1 MDAKQIV
8 ITFAES
14 MTGLME
20 ILIKENEAIKA
31 HKYSDIGPL
40 QSRKVQ
46 LAKGFDEAQRQIE
59 ANLEILDVLDQEE
72 RSDLRKLYKRFR
84 DTLATNML
92 SLRGAHDATDR
103 IIKLIID
110 AVKEQRGV
118 KTAPAAFCRRGNG
131 YAAYSTPQTA
141 SIAFSADS

>member
-8 ITFAES
+8 LAFAES

-20 ILIKENEAIKA
+20 ILIQENEIVQSR
-31 HKYSDIGPL
+31 KYSELAPL
-40 QSRKVQ
+40 QSRKAQ
-46 LAKGFDEAQRQIE
+46 LAKGYEEAQRLIE
-59 ANLEILDVLDQEE
+59 GNLEVLDVLDPEE
-72 RSDLRKLYKRFR
+72 RSNLRKLYKRFR
-84 DTLATNML
+84 DVLATNML

-118 KTAPAAFCRRGNG
+118 KTAPSAFGHRAKG
-131 YAAYSTPQTA
+131 YGAYSNPHSA
-141 SIAFSADS
+141 SIAYCTDS